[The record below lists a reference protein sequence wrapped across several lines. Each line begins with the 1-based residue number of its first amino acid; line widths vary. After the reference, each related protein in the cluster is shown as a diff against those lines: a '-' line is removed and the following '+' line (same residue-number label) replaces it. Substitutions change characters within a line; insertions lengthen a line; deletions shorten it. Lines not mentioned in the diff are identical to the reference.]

1 MYPYLKSLAGRV
13 FGTSVLLAALTV
25 NASAAAPGAIYGTVQ
40 DVLGRAIPGA
50 KVSLQ
55 KESGD
60 VVGSIHSDRS
70 GKFVFKSVAP
80 GTYAITVDKEGYQ
93 EGVSIVSLDGEPSV
107 SSLVTLSADQALELK
122 IEEEKLDQARN
133 SLTTRTGGSVYRFDE
148 TDIENLPQ
156 GMSTPL
162 NQILLQAPGVV
173 QDSFGQVHVRGEHA
187 NMQYRIDGTI
197 LPEGVSGFG
206 QSFDARFINN
216 VNFLTG
222 ALPAQ
227 YGNRTAGVVEITTKT
242 QTENGGF
249 VDIYG
254 GSNNTFNPSF
264 QLGGSSGKFSY
275 FITGSYLT
283 SNQGI
288 ENPTDS
294 MHAIHDRTEQT
305 NGFASLSYL
314 VSPTTKI
321 SALLGSY
328 EDSFQIPN
336 VPGQIPDPNGLGFL
350 AGTGLTSVNSANLN
364 STQKESNQYAILALQ
379 STIGSDFDYQA
390 SVFTHYTNVH
400 YYPDLLPELAF
411 NGVASNIYRSSI
423 SNGIQI
429 DTAYRA
435 FADHTIRVGL
445 LASNENVTA
454 NSANTVFPV
463 DANGSVNG
471 PYFTINDS
479 SGQNGNRQAAIYAQ
493 DEWKITDRLT
503 VNYGLRFDQL
513 NAYVQ
518 ESQVSPRLGLT
529 FKATPDTTLFAGYA
543 SYFTPPPT
551 ELVSSNTINLFANTS
566 NAVEVTQNDPVKAE
580 RSQYFDIG
588 VNQQISKGFNVGLE
602 GFYKKITNMLDEGQF
617 GQALIYA
624 PFNYDQGLIYGAQ
637 LTVTYRTDNVNSY
650 FNLARTTSM
659 GKGINSAQYNFSQ
672 AELDYIANNW
682 VHTDHDQAW
691 TASGGVSFT
700 WQGVRWS
707 LDGIYGSGMRAG
719 FANEDVMPAYLQLN
733 AGASWKM
740 DTAVTG
746 PFDMRVAV
754 INLLNRSYELRD
766 GSGIGV
772 GAPQYGPRIGA
783 FVGVTKSF

>member
-379 STIGSDFDYQA
+379 STIG
-390 SVFTHYTNVH
+390 
-400 YYPDLLPELAF
+400 
-411 NGVASNIYRSSI
+411 
-423 SNGIQI
+423 
-429 DTAYRA
+429 
-435 FADHTIRVGL
+435 
-445 LASNENVTA
+445 
-454 NSANTVFPV
+454 
-463 DANGSVNG
+463 
-471 PYFTINDS
+471 
-479 SGQNGNRQAAIYAQ
+479 
-493 DEWKITDRLT
+493 
-503 VNYGLRFDQL
+503 
-513 NAYVQ
+513 
-518 ESQVSPRLGLT
+518 
-529 FKATPDTTLFAGYA
+529 
-543 SYFTPPPT
+543 
-551 ELVSSNTINLFANTS
+551 
-566 NAVEVTQNDPVKAE
+566 
-580 RSQYFDIG
+580 
-588 VNQQISKGFNVGLE
+588 
-602 GFYKKITNMLDEGQF
+602 
-617 GQALIYA
+617 
-624 PFNYDQGLIYGAQ
+624 
-637 LTVTYRTDNVNSY
+637 
-650 FNLARTTSM
+650 
-659 GKGINSAQYNFSQ
+659 
-672 AELDYIANNW
+672 
-682 VHTDHDQAW
+682 
-691 TASGGVSFT
+691 
-700 WQGVRWS
+700 
-707 LDGIYGSGMRAG
+707 
-719 FANEDVMPAYLQLN
+719 
-733 AGASWKM
+733 
-740 DTAVTG
+740 
-746 PFDMRVAV
+746 
-754 INLLNRSYELRD
+754 
-766 GSGIGV
+766 
-772 GAPQYGPRIGA
+772 
-783 FVGVTKSF
+783 